1 MQNFSRLTSRNRP
14 VWRQA
19 YIGDNIKTD
28 PIEVECEV
36 ASWVKIRSNRVC
48 YNTEFRENTQFFKLV
63 N

>member
-36 ASWVKIRSNRVC
+36 ASWVKIRSNRVS
-48 YNTEFRENTQFFKLV
+48 
-63 N
+63 